1 MVGEVGV
8 YMKQTAMEI
17 RRDSFL
23 DDLSAQVAAVLHDLN
38 VDAVKTEIA
47 VAEVVTKI
55 ITTFGGQQLYIPNG
69 HTHKSQDRALAVYE
83 ACNGRNHSD
92 VAREFDISDRSVYRI
107 YKRIH
112 AQIVA
117 QNQLDIFSNK

>member
-1 MVGEVGV
+1 
-8 YMKQTAMEI
+8 MKQSAMEA

-23 DDLSAQVAAVLHDLN
+23 DDLSAQVATVLRDLN
-38 VDAVKTEIA
+38 IDEVKIEIA

-55 ITTFGGQQLYIPNG
+55 IATFGGQQLYIPNG
-69 HTHKSQDRALAVYE
+69 HTHKSQGRALAVYE

-92 VAREFDISDRSVYRI
+92 VAREFDISERSVYRI

-112 AQIVA
+112 AQIIA
-117 QNQLDIFSNK
+117 QNQHDMFSHK

>member
-1 MVGEVGV
+1 
-8 YMKQTAMEI
+8 MKQSALEV

-23 DDLSAQVAAVLHDLN
+23 DDLSVQAAAVLEELN
-38 VDAVKTEIA
+38 IDSMKIEIA

-55 ITTFGGQQLYIPNG
+55 IANYGGQQLYIPNG
-69 HTHKSQDRALAVYE
+69 YTHKSQDRAIAVYE

-112 AQIVA
+112 AQVIA
-117 QNQLDIFSNK
+117 KNQQDLFRK

>member
-1 MVGEVGV
+1 
-8 YMKQTAMEI
+8 MKQSAMEV

-23 DDLSAQVAAVLHDLN
+23 DDLSVQVAAALHDLHI
-38 VDAVKTEIA
+38 DEVKTEIA

-55 ITTFGGQQLYIPNG
+55 IANFGGQQLYIPNG
-69 HTHKSQDRALAVYE
+69 YTHKSQDRALAVYE

-112 AQIVA
+112 AQVVA
-117 QNQLDIFSNK
+117 QNQQDMFRKQ